1 MLWIK
6 RNIFFFLSLV
16 VAVGLFG
23 WGCYYLY
30 ASLNENMEVQKNLE
44 QTEADLKKI
53 YDGAA
58 IFPNATNIA
67 ILRQQDADLKQFIK
81 QASQVRKRVDF
92 DSKISPPNFKTLLDN
107 TVAELNREAANAR
120 IAVAQKDFSFAA
132 IKPLVNFAEGS
143 VPVLAEQLGEIKAIC
158 GLLFRSEI
166 GSLES
171 IKREPISKDDAA
183 ANGSPDYHTF
193 IRRTND
199 LTGDVSS
206 FYLVTFQAFSET
218 VASVIDNVQRAPEGI
233 SVKLLTTSQGLG
245 MKGVLG
251 GAPAQAGYQPA
262 AQPQQTGTR
271 GGPAQAGR
279 PGAAAA
285 VAPVRRLDTMAS
297 EKSFRVSMLLE
308 VTKPAVAAATP

>member
-67 ILRQQDADLKQFIK
+67 ILRQQDTDLKQFVK
-81 QASQVRKRVDF
+81 QASQVRKRVDY
-92 DSKISPPNFKTLLDN
+92 DSKISPSNFKTLLDN

-120 IAVAQKDFSFAA
+120 IAVAQKEFSFAA

-143 VPVLAEQLGEIKAIC
+143 VPVLAEQLGEIKTIC

-166 GSLES
+166 GSLDS

-183 ANGSPDYHTF
+183 ANGSPDYHSF
-193 IRRTND
+193 VRRTND
-199 LTGDVSS
+199 LTGDISS

-233 SVKLLTTSQGLG
+233 TVKLLTTSQGAG
-245 MKGVLG
+245 MKGVS
-251 GAPAQAGYQPA
+251 GAAGTMPMQPLAQ
-262 AQPQQTGTR
+262 QPQQTGVR
-271 GGPAQAGR
+271 GGAAQPAR
-279 PGAAAA
+279 PGGVAGA
-285 VAPVRRLDTMAS
+285 VPARRLDTMAS

-308 VTKPAVAAATP
+308 VTKPTAVAATP